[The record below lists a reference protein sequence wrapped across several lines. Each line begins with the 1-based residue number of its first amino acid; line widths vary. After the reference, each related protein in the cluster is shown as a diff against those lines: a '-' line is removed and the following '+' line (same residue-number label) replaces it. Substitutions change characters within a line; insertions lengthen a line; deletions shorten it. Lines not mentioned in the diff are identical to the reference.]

1 MIKKRNEQKNLA
13 RLLKKPGII
22 VDRTPQSDQ
31 YFNITFLPTELVAGK
46 NVLKIQGSRNLVKST
61 EIQFEIIDANGN
73 PIFYEVLNYLAADGS
88 RAIVLYIY
96 PETAPGRATLYLA
109 GRAET
114 NATTGRRLP
123 VSEDPL
129 SEDYIQ
135 NANVVWFGNIIVNPA
150 KENTSEIIYLAT
162 PKVTIREIIQSYKTS
177 SPTNST
183 RIATKSG
190 SANQMY
196 AQPTNLLPPAN
207 IGLDSSTKY
216 TPPTSLN
223 IVKEGQFKPV
233 DVKSATGAITL
244 TTDSELSDNRSIGVS
259 GDVIRLDNKELL
271 PRLNTVK
278 SFFEKDMVGGTLV
291 VKNINTASLVP
302 KGAVDLGQLIDNVY
316 VKSNVYT
323 TTIVDVVNDTTAI
336 VSDPFRYYYKT
347 QLKQSSVR
355 GDSIIGTVSGFD
367 AATNFTASYLKRVSE
382 VIETQSSQSYAD
394 ITIANLEPASGDVYK
409 VQTFY
414 KPYGAFGNFTDA
426 GFTIL
431 ENTSIL
437 NDSSSLVSD
446 VLLGQ
451 KEQPK
456 GDFTSQAVINSY
468 WQLTNV
474 NLAGTALP
482 TMSFT
487 QDRLIDGLTIT
498 TGSGLIVNDADPTS
512 VKASATYVNLKTP
525 IPTNADT
532 VYKLN
537 FKAYGNNSSTYKT
550 SQYPNAIIDIYIS
563 GSAVETAVDEIIT
576 DRRAKAKSRR
586 LLGSKNLGTYLGSIN
601 NQGTYLN
608 NSYEFKT
615 ITDGDITPLFVV
627 RSGEWTL
634 ADVDV
639 IAAKQSGFTPNYTNF
654 KVRIPSVY
662 LNTELVFN
670 FKYFD
675 SANNPAP
682 VESTVA
688 GVVFKGNNVYLAGNN
703 NLLTGSVYIGNSLNS
718 GIEMS
723 GRSSGYVMS
732 VGYKGFTSASLGK
745 GPGGFLMW
753 SGSNKLNVGVDN
765 YQGVGLELVAANDDA
780 HLIFDS
786 YKNTFDVK
794 AKSFFVG
801 DSGSQFISGSN
812 GQIEISSSNFH
823 LTPNGDLFAQGV
835 INANSGYFKNINV
848 IGQPVTVNTA
858 LTTNDFFYTTQSLN
872 YRRNKFIWTG
882 VSPLDT
888 GSTVNNN
895 IVATASLYA
904 SSSIPYTLL
913 TDAYRDFIL
922 SSSILYYGKS
932 EFDDPRYYEYIIENP
947 EPGLTI
953 DTGSARN
960 YYPRIGRVLNSPA
973 IPEGTVTGSFSVG
986 TGQKIFNL
994 LSFNQLTWILM
1005 WANRPALR
1013 TVYNDEFALPGPE
1026 LIDYLVTG
1034 SNAYTGLNTPVLKS
1048 SIIRARV
1055 YDPAETRY
1063 VDAPFFIDNTPSRNL
1078 IASSSISNITVMQG
1092 EMDAFTFVVQT
1103 ELQYDFTYA
1112 LKEPIFFDIQSII
1125 TGSSVNYSDIIGKR
1139 YTLGNINWT
1148 IGGPL
1153 YTSSLEVG
1161 VYKSGLAY
1169 YKNYTDIPDYNLPL
1183 QEFVRWN
1190 EKTDKFDEYSFTSS
1204 INVDGNNIAPY
1215 SGFLFIS
1222 SSNAVVS
1229 SSQFTY
1235 GTNASN
1241 TSSADSVVFYNRKE
1255 YTPSGYGLTFT
1266 GTNYG
1271 TSSYGT
1277 QILGT
1282 AANVVTARGTIDI
1295 NYLASSS
1302 TWDYIETDFIDIS
1315 NYIQS
1320 SSLSAEAIKLQFA
1333 MRWTDNFTDN
1343 ANITAR
1349 GQVSSSGTLLPE
1361 TTYNRYGGFPYG
1373 LQTYITVTFYDGE
1386 YKTTAADPREL
1397 QVIGTKIV
1405 ASDSN
1410 GSTNKWYVGDFF
1422 INPYIQRTDG
1432 TIPKRIKMRISWGAH
1447 PSTLLQPA
1455 SFTTYYTAGSS
1466 TGNFFFTGY
1475 PASGRYNGVV
1485 LSEIRL
1491 MQAAKAE
1498 VVDFTEVKIGG
1509 TSISTAVTGGTD
1521 YQEVNAAG
1529 LIPGDYRLAIDGTY
1543 NITLGTSWKPW
1554 TSLYSENIYRIN
1566 EYSLSDRTRKTN
1578 IQNTDLGL
1586 NFINKLQPVSYTWLD
1601 SKDDIK
1607 HYGLIAQDVAEVL
1620 NNNKT
1625 GISVDGKT
1633 IGYTELIAP
1642 MVKAIQELSDKVKQL
1657 EREISSSK

>member
-31 YFNITFLPTELVAGK
+31 YFNITFLPAELVAGK

-114 NATTGRRLP
+114 NATTGERLP

-129 SEDYIQ
+129 SDNYIQ
-135 NANVVWFGNIIVNPA
+135 NANVVWFGNITVNPA

-259 GDVIRLDNKELL
+259 GDVIRLDNKDLL

-498 TGSGLIVNDADPTS
+498 TGSGLIVNDTDPTS

-615 ITDGDITPLFVV
+615 LVDGDITPLFVV

-634 ADVDV
+634 ADVDI
-639 IAAKQSGFTPNYTNF
+639 IAEKQSGFTPNYTNF

-688 GVVFKGNNVYLAGNN
+688 GVVFKGNNVYIAGTN
-703 NLLTGSVYIGNSLNS
+703 NLLTGSVYIGSSLGS
-718 GIEMS
+718 GIEMA
-723 GRSSGYVMS
+723 GVSSGYVMS

-765 YQGVGLELVAANDDA
+765 YQGVGIELVAANDEA
-780 HLIFDS
+780 HLIFDTYNS
-786 YKNTFDVK
+786 KFDVK

-848 IGQPVTVNTA
+848 IGQPVTVNIA
-858 LTTNDFFYTTQSLN
+858 PSINDFLFATSSLEYN
-872 YRRNKFIWTG
+872 RTKFIASG
-882 VSPLDT
+882 VSPLNT
-888 GSTVNNN
+888 GSTVNNI
-895 IVATASLYA
+895 IVATASIYTSASISASLLLDKYA
-904 SSSIPYTLL
+904 DYV
-913 TDAYRDFIL
+913 F
-922 SSSILYYGKS
+922 SSSILYYDGQPYPPYLGV
-932 EFDDPRYYEYIIENP
+932 FLYEP
-947 EPGLTI
+947 PGQPVMLPI
-953 DTGSARN
+953 G
-960 YYPRIGRVLNSPA
+960 YYPKPA
-973 IPEGTVTGSFSVG
+973 GGAQGTVTSSTVVNSDGTKALTGLTFNTQTWELMFSSDNVLNAVYG
-986 TGQKIFNL
+986 TNNTSSGKE
-994 LSFNQLTWILM
+994 
-1005 WANRPALR
+1005 A
-1013 TVYNDEFALPGPE
+1013 V
-1026 LIDYLVTG
+1026 DYIITG
-1034 SNAYTGLNTPVLKS
+1034 SNVYSSRITP
-1048 SIIRARV
+1048 IIRQGMI
-1055 YDPAETRY
+1055 YTR
-1063 VDAPFFIDNTPSRNL
+1063 DASTFNEYPFFVSENGTL
-1078 IASSSISNITVMQG
+1078 VASSSIRNIQVIQDAIDPNINPPSYAVTSSLPYSL
-1092 EMDAFTFVVQT
+1092 DAFNA
-1103 ELQYDFTYA
+1103 EDFYF
-1112 LKEPIFFDIQSII
+1112 EIRSVI
-1125 TGSSVNYSDIIGKR
+1125 TGSANTGTPIIGKR
-1139 YTLGNINWT
+1139 YTLGNIDWT

-1153 YTSSLEVG
+1153 YTASISTF
-1161 VYKSGLAY
+1161 KSDLVY
-1169 YKNYTDIPDYNLPL
+1169 YKDYTNIPDYNLPL

-1204 INVDGNNIAPY
+1204 INVNGVNIAPY

-1241 TSSADSVVFYNRKE
+1241 TSSIDSVVFYNRRE
-1255 YTPSGYGLTFT
+1255 YTPTGYGLTVT

-1277 QILGT
+1277 QIFGT
-1282 AANVVTARGTIDI
+1282 DANIITAGGTINV

-1315 NYIQS
+1315 NYVQS
-1320 SSLSAEAIKLQFA
+1320 SSLVAEAIKLQFA
-1333 MRWTDNFTDN
+1333 MRWTDNFTNN

-1349 GQVSSSGTLLPE
+1349 GQVSSSGTILAD
-1361 TTYNRYGGFPYG
+1361 TTYTRYGGFPYG
-1373 LQTYITVTFYDGE
+1373 LQTYITVTFYDGD
-1386 YKTTAADPREL
+1386 YKFANGNADIPL
-1397 QVIGTKIV
+1397 LGTKIV

-1432 TIPKRIKMRISWGAH
+1432 TIPKRIKMRITWGAH

-1455 SFTTYYTAGSS
+1455 SFATYYTAGSS

-1586 NFINKLQPVSYTWLD
+1586 NFINKLQPVSYTWVD

-1620 NNNKT
+1620 DNNKT

-1657 EREISSSK
+1657 EQEISSSKH